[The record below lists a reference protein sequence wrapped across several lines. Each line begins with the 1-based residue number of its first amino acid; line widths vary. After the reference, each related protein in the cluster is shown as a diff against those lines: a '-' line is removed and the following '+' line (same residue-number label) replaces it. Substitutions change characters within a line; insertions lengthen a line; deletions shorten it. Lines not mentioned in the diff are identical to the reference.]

1 MIEAPSSKSKS
12 RLRRHQQH
20 LPGYPFRGLTRPEWA
35 CEKSPLLTRCGR
47 LGGQFPGTA
56 LQVMALF
63 GTGVGYCGPTRAAA
77 MTQSHVMQPQYSLE
91 GVALLKDLPPESL
104 QHIQQSCSWRR
115 YEPGEPIVEYLDR
128 SNDVYFLIS
137 GEARALVYSLAGKVV
152 SFRDLAPGDTF
163 GEYPAIDGHPRS
175 ASVEARSSCLVAS
188 MPAAAFLELLQAEPT
203 VARALDKQLVA
214 TIRRLST
221 RVYEFSAAIM
231 AITGRRIYGEMQR
244 IRAKD
249 AYPDEEVKAFLV
261 EKTFPKSVE
270 EMTLKLSNVSAA
282 FYGLMLANVGDRF
295 GWKEADAISKSVF
308 RKLGQLKTKEAL
320 ELGMDVP
327 RDSRALAL
335 VFITAVHSASPEYNF
350 EVFEYLPEET
360 TIRVF
365 GISRYDRIA
374 KKLDIERYLTWP
386 ELIPFFEGVAEEMG
400 VRCKIEGDLKELGK
414 EGRYECLYRFTL

>member
-1 MIEAPSSKSKS
+1 MAQS
-12 RLRRHQQH
+12 
-20 LPGYPFRGLTRPEWA
+20 
-35 CEKSPLLTRCGR
+35 
-47 LGGQFPGTA
+47 
-56 LQVMALF
+56 QV
-63 GTGVGYCGPTRAAA
+63 T
-77 MTQSHVMQPQYSLE
+77 QPQYALE
-91 GVALLKDLPPESL
+91 GVAFLKGLPSESL

-128 SNDVYFLIS
+128 SDDVFFLIS
-137 GEARALVYSLAGKVV
+137 GEARVLVYSLAGKVV
-152 SFRDLAPGDTF
+152 SFHDLGPGDMF
-163 GEYPAIDGHPRS
+163 GEYPAIDERPRS

-188 MPAAAFLELLQAEPT
+188 MPSAAFLELLQAEPT
-203 VARALDKQLVA
+203 VRRALDKQLVA

-221 RVYEFSAAIM
+221 RVYEFSAAVM
-231 AITGRRIYGEMQR
+231 AITGRRIYGEMQG

-261 EKTFPKSVE
+261 EKTFPKSAE

-320 ELGMDVP
+320 ELGVDVP
-327 RDSRALAL
+327 KDSRALAL

-400 VRCKIEGDLKELGK
+400 VKCKVEGDLKELGK
-414 EGRYECLYRFTL
+414 EGQYECLYRFTL

>member
-1 MIEAPSSKSKS
+1 MPS
-12 RLRRHQQH
+12 
-20 LPGYPFRGLTRPEWA
+20 
-35 CEKSPLLTRCGR
+35 
-47 LGGQFPGTA
+47 
-56 LQVMALF
+56 
-63 GTGVGYCGPTRAAA
+63 
-77 MTQSHVMQPQYSLE
+77 
-91 GVALLKDLPPESL
+91 
-104 QHIQQSCSWRR
+104 
-115 YEPGEPIVEYLDR
+115 
-128 SNDVYFLIS
+128 
-137 GEARALVYSLAGKVV
+137 
-152 SFRDLAPGDTF
+152 
-163 GEYPAIDGHPRS
+163 
-175 ASVEARSSCLVAS
+175 
-188 MPAAAFLELLQAEPT
+188 AAFLELLQAEPT
-203 VARALDKQLVA
+203 VRRALDKQLVA

-221 RVYEFSAAIM
+221 RVYEFSAAVM
-231 AITGRRIYGEMQR
+231 VITGRRIYGEMQG

-249 AYPDEEVKAFLV
+249 VYPDEEVKAFLV
-261 EKTFPKSVE
+261 EKTFPKSAE

-320 ELGMDVP
+320 ELGVDVP
-327 RDSRALAL
+327 KDSRALAL

>member
-1 MIEAPSSKSKS
+1 MAQS
-12 RLRRHQQH
+12 
-20 LPGYPFRGLTRPEWA
+20 
-35 CEKSPLLTRCGR
+35 
-47 LGGQFPGTA
+47 
-56 LQVMALF
+56 QV
-63 GTGVGYCGPTRAAA
+63 T
-77 MTQSHVMQPQYSLE
+77 QPQYALE
-91 GVALLKDLPPESL
+91 GVTLLKGLPSESL

-128 SNDVYFLIS
+128 SDDVFFLIS
-137 GEARALVYSLAGKVV
+137 GEARVIVYSLAGKVV
-152 SFRDLAPGDTF
+152 SFHDLGPGDMF
-163 GEYPAIDGHPRS
+163 GEYPAIDERPRS

-188 MPAAAFLELLQAEPT
+188 MPSAAFLELLQAEPT
-203 VARALDKQLVA
+203 VGRALDKQLVA

-221 RVYEFSAAIM
+221 RVYEFSAAVM
-231 AITGRRIYGEMQR
+231 AITGRRIYGEMQG

-261 EKTFPKSVE
+261 EKTFPKSAE

-320 ELGMDVP
+320 ELGVDVP
-327 RDSRALAL
+327 KDSRALAL

-400 VRCKIEGDLKELGK
+400 VRCKIEGELKELGK